1 LKIFLYFK
9 ARIIE
14 KHRKDTW
21 GGGGGHWKRLQNFL
35 FKIIKSIERKD
46 IMGVKNINYLVGENE
61 ISYSKI

>member
-1 LKIFLYFK
+1 L
-9 ARIIE
+9 
-14 KHRKDTW
+14 
-21 GGGGGHWKRLQNFL
+21 GGGGHWKGLQNFL